1 MIQEARLIS
10 TSESG
15 AAPAGGRE
23 TRWMG
28 KRKQRSHASNSPSI
42 RLPAW
47 SRAAPPISLPSTKPG
62 TFDKRKALGVSRRL
76 VPDGLSGNAM
86 HSPAVIAQAM
96 IEQMGDLSRQLA
108 AVKTRAQDQESQDR
122 RPLSRDWQGRPRE
135 LNPMLGKRR

>member
-1 MIQEARLIS
+1 LDGETKAAIARLELAIDSLAGMVAGCAAYLAALDEAR
-10 TSESG
+10 
-15 AAPAGGRE
+15 
-23 TRWMG
+23 
-28 KRKQRSHASNSPSI
+28 HV
-42 RLPAW
+42 
-47 SRAAPPISLPSTKPG
+47 
-62 TFDKRKALGVSRRL
+62 DKRKALGVSRRL

-108 AVKTRAQDQESQDR
+108 AVKARAQDQESQDR